1 MSDSD
6 IPFEPEDERD
16 VLPEDDVEAPDEER
30 LVVLEGDDVSDGPP
44 PTIDPDER
52 IEVQRQLDRERRFD
66 AFEQGLEG

>member
-16 VLPEDDVEAPDEER
+16 VLAEDDVEAPDEDR
-30 LVVLEGDDVSDGPP
+30 PVVLEDEDLIDGPP